1 MLLMR
6 VRARARAR
14 GGGGGGEGGVAKAGE
29 RETERRRGQR
39 HGKEKTVPR
48 FKVSCFGGRGPAR
61 AARPEIERG
70 GAGVIHAYPLALLT
84 PPPAFPLPA
93 KNKEM
98 QPTTII
104 GPHHRVHKV

>member
-14 GGGGGGEGGVAKAGE
+14 GGGGGGKGGVAKAGE

-39 HGKEKTVPR
+39 HGKDKTVPR

-61 AARPEIERG
+61 AARPEIQGYQLLQGKLHGPSENG
-70 GAGVIHAYPLALLT
+70 PLTFFKGV
-84 PPPAFPLPA
+84 
-93 KNKEM
+93 
-98 QPTTII
+98 
-104 GPHHRVHKV
+104 

>member
-6 VRARARAR
+6 VRARARRRA
-14 GGGGGGEGGVAKAGE
+14 GGGGGEGGVGKAGE

-61 AARPEIERG
+61 AARPEI
-70 GAGVIHAYPLALLT
+70 LLRRR
-84 PPPAFPLPA
+84 PEASKAIPG
-93 KNKEM
+93 
-98 QPTTII
+98 TT
-104 GPHHRVHKV
+104 RVKRSVNARSLGTSRCPI